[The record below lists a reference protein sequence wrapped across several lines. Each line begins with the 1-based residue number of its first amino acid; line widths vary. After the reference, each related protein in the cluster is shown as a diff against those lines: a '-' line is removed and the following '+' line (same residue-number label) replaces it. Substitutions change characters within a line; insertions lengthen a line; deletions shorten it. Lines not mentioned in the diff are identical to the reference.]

1 MRCRALPCGAVLCR
15 VVPCFAVLSLSYITD
30 DTASWQI
37 GWARDSMSWSV
48 LYSVEPY
55 LSILREQGP
64 SSMMY
69 RYTAAAAA
77 VSTRMSSLG
86 IRAVST
92 AKNSEAQ
99 QSTAK
104 HSKAQRNHPCTKPR
118 TKDVPIGV
126 RIKKVCPY
134 MHAASYSFSW
144 SMELL
149 TFASRLYA
157 PKMSDHLLH
166 LSFQSILP
174 CERA

>member
-1 MRCRALPCGAVLCR
+1 MRCRALPCGAVLCC

-30 DTASWQI
+30 DTASWQT
-37 GWARDSMSWSV
+37 GWARGSMSWSV

-55 LSILREQGP
+55 SSILRGQGP

-92 AKNSEAQ
+92 AKHSEAQ
-99 QSTAK
+99 QSTTQSPL
-104 HSKAQRNHPCTKPR
+104 HKAANQVCVDRSTHKQ
-118 TKDVPIGV
+118 
-126 RIKKVCPY
+126 VCPY

-144 SMELL
+144 TTELL